1 MKTLIIAA
9 ISTILVSNIFANT
22 SVVLS
27 KPTNETSPTLNVQ
40 IHSDKDVYGIQF
52 DIIYD
57 SSELSIEKAETNLNM
72 EVYSKV
78 KEDGLLRV
86 VMFDLNG
93 NKLHEAGQSFSE
105 IITLPFTA
113 TNSKDF
119 STLVEIIDVIV
130 AGFNGEDL
138 EATSQNFN
146 VEWTTTIPS
155 VTTLSKNYPNP
166 FNPKTKIEYSISE
179 RGHVS
184 ILIYD
189 LNGAEVKTLVNEFK
203 AESNYIVVWDGKNNS
218 GQSVASGQYFYL
230 MSAPGGFSSTQYMT
244 LLK

>member
-1 MKTLIIAA
+1 MRKLIITA
-9 ISTILVSNIFANT
+9 ISTILVSSIFAET

-27 KPTNETSPTLNVQ
+27 KPTNETSPILNVQ

-52 DIIYD
+52 DVIYD
-57 SSELSIEKAETNLNM
+57 ASELTIEKAETNLNM

-78 KEDGLLRV
+78 KEAGLLRV
-86 VMFDLNG
+86 VMFDVNG
-93 NKLHEAGQSFSE
+93 NKLHNANQSPSN

-113 TNSKDF
+113 VSSNDI
-119 STLVEIIDVIV
+119 STLVEFDNVIV

-138 EATSQNFN
+138 EASSQNYAL
-146 VEWTTTIPS
+146 EDSYLPQT
-155 VTTLSKNYPNP
+155 TTLSKNYPNP
-166 FNPKTKIEYSISE
+166 FNPSTTIEYSVAS

-184 ILIYD
+184 IVVYD

-203 AESNYIVVWDGKNNS
+203 AQDSYKIEWDGKNNS
-218 GQSVASGQYFYL
+218 GQSVASGQYFYV
-230 MSAPGGFSSTQYMT
+230 MSAPGGFSNTQYMT